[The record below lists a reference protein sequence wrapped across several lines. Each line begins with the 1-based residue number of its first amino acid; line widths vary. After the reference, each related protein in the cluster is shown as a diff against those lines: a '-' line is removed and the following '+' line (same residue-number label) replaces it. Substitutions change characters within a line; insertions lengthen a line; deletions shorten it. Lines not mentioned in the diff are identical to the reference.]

1 MDRGS
6 LCHRVFVVTRR
17 LRGVLQERISPLAAA
32 GADRLARLR
41 ELAEQDGEGSDFCLD
56 RVKQLEN
63 LLCPPKPWRRL
74 GRRRLR
80 TVVPVFS
87 ALLGPKGKK

>member
-41 ELAEQDGEGSDFCLD
+41 ALAEQEGEGNGFRLD
-56 RVKQLEN
+56 RVRQLQ
-63 LLCPPKPWRRL
+63 LPPQVL
-74 GRRRLR
+74 FL
-80 TVVPVFS
+80 VFQLS
-87 ALLGPKGKK
+87 RQKH